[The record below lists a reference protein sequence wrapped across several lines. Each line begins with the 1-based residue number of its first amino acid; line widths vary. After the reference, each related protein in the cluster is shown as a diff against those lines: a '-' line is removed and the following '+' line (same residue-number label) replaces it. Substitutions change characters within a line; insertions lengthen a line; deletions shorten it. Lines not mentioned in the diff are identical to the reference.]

1 MRTGVVAFVS
11 AAFVA
16 GIAGGIVLTGGLETR
31 VASEAVPLV
40 AAAPDRAR
48 TARATPPPLQPS
60 GSPAAPR
67 RRCLTSPTS
76 PSRPSPR

>member
-31 VASEAVPLV
+31 VAGEAVPVV

-48 TARATPPPLQPS
+48 TVRATPPPR
-60 GSPAAPR
+60 A
-67 RRCLTSPTS
+67 
-76 PSRPSPR
+76 SPRAARSCHGGVA

>member
-31 VASEAVPLV
+31 VASEAVPVV

-48 TARATPPPLQPS
+48 TVRADTPPRA
-60 GSPAAPR
+60 SPQAARPR
-67 RRCLTSPTS
+67 RSGVA
-76 PSRPSPR
+76 